1 MPADELQ
8 VPAKLKAVADG
19 VADAYPGAGDNAL
32 TVQLES
38 PDVTMRPSMLGSD
51 VGYGAVTPL

>member
-1 MPADELQ
+1 
-8 VPAKLKAVADG
+8 VAG
-19 VADAYPGAGDNAL
+19 AYPGAGDNAL